1 MRKSTINRFNQ
12 DPKRYPFLR
21 QFQEIMIAKLTGDL
35 TKKGIKTLIESKF
48 KRPLSS
54 IKVDHKNLLILSTEV
69 EPEIYILAQET
80 AKKVTG
86 NYIPMEELL
95 HLLLTTFIQ
104 TYRQEPFKKIPF
116 IHAHKGA
123 RYKALRS
130 FQSRL
135 GTEFNAYVQSW
146 E

>member
-130 FQSRL
+130 FSSM
-135 GTEFNAYVQSW
+135 F
-146 E
+146 